1 MLSET
6 CQEFHIQA
14 LDGRRWMN
22 GLAAL
27 GSGASLTSGLFKA
40 RGLDRWIDK
49 VCRETEFDAVLVY
62 CSSMASYARRPGLAN
77 VPRIV
82 DLVDVD
88 SEKWRQYAAAS
99 GPFLRRLYDREF
111 RLLRREEIT
120 LGRESEAILL
130 TTLAEASLYRSFAP
144 SVDPTVMGNGVDHA
158 YFAEPVTGPVQSSD
172 LVFVGALDYRPN
184 IDGVL
189 WFHREVWPAL
199 RAKHPE
205 LTWNIVG
212 RRPGA
217 EIQRLHGLAGINV
230 FANVPDVR
238 PYLQQSKIAVV
249 PLQVARGVQN
259 KVLEAMAAG
268 VAVTISP
275 DVAKGI
281 PVRHRFD
288 AAIAENPSAWIEE
301 LERLLNDSDV
311 RSRLAKSGQQFVRT
325 SYSWDEQLR
334 VLDQLLDTLSG
345 DKRPVISPNFTAP
358 EPLVLK

>member
-6 CQEFHIQA
+6 CREFHIQT

-22 GLAAL
+22 GLTAL

-49 VCRETEFDAVLVY
+49 VSRETEFDAVLVY
-62 CSSMASYARRPGLAN
+62 CSSMAGYARRPSLAD

-88 SEKWRQYAAAS
+88 SEKWRQYASAS
-99 GPFLRRLYDREF
+99 GPVLRRLYERES
-111 RLLRREEIT
+111 RLLRQEEIA

-130 TTLAEASLYRSFAP
+130 TTEAEADLYRSFAP
-144 SVDPTVMGNGVDHA
+144 SIEPLVMGNGVDLE
-158 YFAEPVTGPVQSSD
+158 YFAESVSGTEQPCD

-184 IDGVL
+184 VDGVM
-189 WFHREVWPAL
+189 WFYREVWPTL
-199 RAKHPE
+199 RARHPS

-212 RRPGA
+212 RRPSA
-217 EIQRLHGLAGINV
+217 DIQRMHGHAGIKV
-230 FANVPDVR
+230 CANVPDVR
-238 PYLQQSKIAVV
+238 PYLRGAKISVV

-268 VAVTISP
+268 VAVAISP

-281 PVRHRFD
+281 PVNHRVE
-288 AAIAENPSAWIEE
+288 AAIAESPNDWAEE
-301 LERLLNDSDV
+301 LERLQHDSDIRASLGNAGQEYV
-311 RSRLAKSGQQFVRT
+311 RA
-325 SYSWDEQLR
+325 SYSWNEQLR
-334 VLDQLLDTLSG
+334 VLDQLLDTLPS
-345 DKRPVISPNFTAP
+345 DKRLVNGPNFTAP